1 MDRERIDIYLRSPE
15 ETEQFGYE
23 LAHTLGPNTIL
34 ALQGDLGAGKTT
46 FVQGLA
52 KGLGVVDPVQSPT
65 FTYLQ
70 IYEGA
75 SLSLYHFDLY
85 RLEKESDFVA
95 LGFEE
100 TFDAGGIVAIEWPD
114 RIASLIP
121 SSAQEITFAHAERK
135 RTVSIKAWRQA

>member
-1 MDRERIDIYLRSPE
+1 MDRERIKHLCSAE

-34 ALQGDLGAGKTT
+34 AIQGNLGAGKTT

-52 KGLGVVDPVQSPT
+52 KGLGVLDPVQSPT

-70 IYEGA
+70 IYEGPGLA
-75 SLSLYHFDLY
+75 LYHFDLY
-85 RLEKESDFVA
+85 RLEKESDFVG

-100 TFDAGGIVAIEWPD
+100 VFDAGGIVAIEWPD

-121 SSAQEITFAHAERK
+121 SFAQEITFSHAEGQRIA
-135 RTVSIKAWRQA
+135 SIKPWGQA